1 MKIMKVDVFEFKA
14 NFTTG
19 LMKNLV
25 MEQTM
30 TFPSEENALDWAV
43 RVNNNNRS
51 GHCEFWVS
59 DLKRIGE
66 KFLNGEQA

>member
-1 MKIMKVDVFEFKA
+1 MIVDVFKFNA

-30 TFPSEENALDWAV
+30 TFPDENNAYDWAY
-43 RVNNNNRS
+43 RVNQNNRS
-51 GHCEFWVS
+51 GHCEYYVT
-59 DLKRIGE
+59 DLEKIGVKE
-66 KFLNGEQA
+66 LGVN